1 MATKFIVLVALI
13 GLVTANPGV
22 RPTNMEHM
30 IDEMN
35 TKCDSG
41 ADSLACVK
49 VRAMR
54 FLDTVMSKDDFKVDS
69 RQLVSDVE
77 VKSNGANS
85 RSARSQGDFLDAIE
99 SYISG
104 HDVTVD
110 LPVADAKVTVS
121 SRNLNNDEINL
132 NVKFPGS
139 EVEGKGRKNRLKKI
153 AVPIMVLILLKAM
166 TVIPMAIGI
175 LKLKAFNALALGFFS
190 FVVSVG
196 LAIFQLCKKLAA
208 EHHPA
213 HISAHGPW
221 DSRSF
226 VPNAQIESAHNLAYK
241 AYV

>member
-1 MATKFIVLVALI
+1 MAAKFIVLVAVI
-13 GLVTANPGV
+13 GLAAANPAV

-30 IDEMN
+30 IDEMTGKCN
-35 TKCDSG
+35 TG

-54 FLDTVMSKDDFKVDS
+54 FLDTVMSKDDFKV
-69 RQLVSDVE
+69 SDVE
-77 VKSNGANS
+77 VKSNGANN
-85 RSARSQGDFLDAIE
+85 RVARSQGDFLDAIE

-110 LPVADAKVTVS
+110 FPVADAKVTVS

-132 NVKFPGS
+132 NVKFPGA

-208 EHHPA
+208 EHHPP

-226 VPNAQIESAHNLAYK
+226 AANAQIESAQNMAYK
-241 AYV
+241 AYL